1 MNTTTLRA
9 ALPLCLLLAGC
20 YVSGDGQLAGGTFGD
35 TPDGLPPEDPFG
47 GGDDGSDDP
56 FDPDS
61 IEVPEA
67 ADNVV
72 VLEETECFST
82 MSLSSDWT
90 ITAWFTCDP
99 LTVGI
104 EEGDILVG
112 TMNGGYLRQVDA
124 LSVFADHLVATTSQ
138 ARLEDV
144 LINGGFS
151 ESFVFDD
158 GAREQIDFS
167 GTTLWSDGAASISLS
182 QATLNMTPKLDLD
195 ADFGWFRLNW
205 ARAAM
210 DIEIVGD
217 IELSASL
224 AAGTSASAEIP
235 IGTYSYPFAFMA
247 GPVPVTGKLDLSL
260 AAGVEASA
268 SGDIT
273 ATVGMESTATVHLEG
288 RWDGDWHYTS
298 ERDWDATRTGPDI
311 AAQGNMDIKV
321 YIKPEAKV
329 MIYGVAG
336 PGFVVSPFLRGNAQA
351 ECWDLDWSFHGGAD
365 ASVSMNLDLY
375 AWDLSHS
382 FGPWTFE
389 SELGAGTVTLP
400 FPLGT
405 NCEDPPDVDPGD
417 DDDAAGDDDDAA
429 GDDDDG
435 GGTEPPPEAV
445 GECTPVATIA
455 CGQSVLGDTGTD
467 PGATTAM
474 GAYPVNVGNYDA
486 PELVYTWTAST
497 SSEVEFGFVGARPT
511 QVNHDIVI
519 LESDGTSCNSQEAV
533 TWGFNAVTFEPNAGT
548 TYQIV
553 VDGYDGDVGA
563 FELEL
568 DCNP

>member
-9 ALPLCLLLAGC
+9 ALPFTLLLAGC
-20 YVSGDGQLAGGTFGD
+20 YVSGDGRLAGGTFGE
-35 TPDGLPPEDPFG
+35 PGQPPVEDPFG

-56 FDPDS
+56 FDVDS

-67 ADNVV
+67 ADNVI

-104 EEGDILVG
+104 EVGDILVG
-112 TMNGGYLRQVDA
+112 TMNGGYLRQVDEQ
-124 LSVFADHLVATTSQ
+124 SIYADHLVATTSQ
-138 ARLEDV
+138 ARLADV
-144 LINGGFS
+144 LVNGGFS
-151 ESFVFDD
+151 ESFTFDD
-158 GAREQIDFS
+158 GARETIDFG

-182 QATLNMTPKLDLD
+182 QASLNITPKLDLD

-210 DIEIVGD
+210 DLEIVGD
-217 IELSASL
+217 IEIAATL
-224 AAGTSASAEIP
+224 AAGTEASVEIP

-268 SGDIT
+268 SGEIT
-273 ATVGMESTATVHLEG
+273 ATVGMESTANVHMEG

-298 ERDWDATRTGPDI
+298 ERDWDANRTGPDI
-311 AAQGNMDIKV
+311 AAQGDMAIKV
-321 YIKPEAKV
+321 FIKPEAKV

-336 PGFVVSPFLRGNAQA
+336 PGFVVSPFVRGSAHA
-351 ECWDLDWSFHGGAD
+351 ECWDLDWDFHGGAD

-389 SELGAGTVTLP
+389 SELGSGTFDMP

-405 NCEDPPDVDPGD
+405 NCGDDPTVDPGD
-417 DDDAAGDDDDAA
+417 DDDAGD
-429 GDDDDG
+429 DDDDG
-435 GGTEPPPEAV
+435 GDGEPPPPTV

-455 CGQSVLGDTGTD
+455 CGQSVIGDTATD

-511 QVNHDIVI
+511 QVNHDIII
-519 LESDGTSCNSQEAV
+519 LESSGNSCNSQEAV
-533 TWGFNAVTFEPNAGT
+533 EWGFNAVTFEPSAGT
-548 TYQIV
+548 TYQVV

-563 FELEL
+563 FELQL